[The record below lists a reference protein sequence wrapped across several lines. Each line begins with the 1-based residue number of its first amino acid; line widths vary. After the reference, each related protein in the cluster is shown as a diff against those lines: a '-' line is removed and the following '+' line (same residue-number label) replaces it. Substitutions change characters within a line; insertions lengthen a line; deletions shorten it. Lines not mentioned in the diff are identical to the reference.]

1 MKKKNWILV
10 ALILAFLM
18 IFVVYRQYDAM
29 HTDTEAPQ
37 ITIENTQLLLS
48 VQDEKNVLLQ
58 GVTATDK
65 QDGDVTDR
73 VLIESMELLDDTGRM
88 EICYA
93 AVDSSGN
100 VSKASR
106 EVRYTDYVS
115 PRFSLSE
122 PLIYGEYESFDI
134 MSDVFATDVLDGDIQ
149 HRIHATSLTYESI
162 SNVGCHDVYFQVT
175 NSLGDMSDITIPV
188 EVVKSGTYNADLT
201 LTDYLI
207 YLSVDDNFK
216 AENYL
221 KTFVYKTEETS
232 LRSGVPENYSLNI
245 GGAVNTKVP
254 GVYTVEYRVTYT
266 MRSTV
271 NPEYDQEYTG
281 YSKLIVLVE
290 G

>member
-149 HRIHATSLTYESI
+149 HRIHATSLTNESI